1 VLVIADA
8 GPVNYLLLVGHID
21 ILPALFG
28 NVILPS
34 VVRDELKDPGTPL
47 VVRNWIAHPPSW
59 IDVRLTTSD
68 PDAVAL
74 RGLDAGEVAAIT
86 LAVELAADLL
96 LIDDREGVI
105 AARRIGFAV
114 TGTLGVLDLAAERG
128 LLNLRE
134 AFDRLKRTN
143 FRCPQSVMDHLLD
156 KASRKT

>member
-1 VLVIADA
+1 MLVIADA

-86 LAVELAADLL
+86 LAVDLAAGLL